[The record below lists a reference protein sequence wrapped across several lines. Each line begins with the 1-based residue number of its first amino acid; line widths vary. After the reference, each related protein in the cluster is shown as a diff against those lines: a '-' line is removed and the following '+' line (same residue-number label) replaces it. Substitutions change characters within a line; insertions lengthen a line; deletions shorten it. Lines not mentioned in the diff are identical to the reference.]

1 MRSDSH
7 PPYIG
12 HHHTSS
18 SNNNNNNSSNS
29 QHHLNH
35 TSHHN
40 NNHHHH
46 HHHHHGTSHHT
57 SGDTGHSHLQSVCN
71 SSTTG
76 SNLSTS
82 NNLNNNNNNNG
93 SSPNDEHRPVAIVH
107 GKKNRLAL
115 GHDDE
120 LSVSTAIKRVCIN
133 NDRESS
139 QENSRFSIS
148 TLNSNS
154 NTRDSAGGDSS
165 GTECNHEDCDNSLR
179 CNKHSSSAPDLRQ
192 GSGDGSIHP
201 HHSSESSPSPSS
213 SSVLTHILHSAT
225 NAGPINLLTQHSI
238 VNAFSNSSLGTRQG
252 ATSGKQ
258 VSTSLFQYTLGAPTS
273 VATKLHEETM
283 TYLNQGQPYEI
294 KLKQLNDTF
303 NSNKSNNLRK
313 FRSVIRVGFHERR
326 LQYMEKELINQWR
339 DQRQERILEIDIPLS
354 YGIGEIVCDPM
365 DINRC
370 SFVWDSNKDA
380 GIFIKVNCISTE
392 FTPKKHGGEK
402 GVPFRLIIETYS
414 YSGSLNNSS
423 QSPLTGGNILHA
435 ASSQVKVFKPKGAD
449 RKHKTDREKMMRR
462 SDQEKFRASND
473 TTIFTDCPADQLF
486 SSSSLLTS
494 RTLPVITASQSSTNA
509 DGSIVKISHLKRDTT
524 NSSVSVTSGVTGGT
538 SSVTTPNKLISP
550 SEPIDFTGS
559 SRNVLPVND
568 EKRISS
574 NNSRTRGNG
583 GGGGSSSSV
592 GGGGSNTSS
601 NVSSSPTSSTTSTSV
616 TSNGT
621 DVTLNGTNYS
631 SSFILTGE
639 ASSDETMQWLA
650 LNRFERFHK
659 TFSNFSGSDILR
671 LSRDDL
677 IMLCGLSDGIRL
689 YNCLNCIN
697 IRPRLTIYVNC
708 GNDEDFS
715 AIYLDNLTVSELKSK
730 LRNLLMCS
738 SHTNSPTNG
747 NSTNGHSPSNYNISR
762 IRVAAPQNGI
772 FVSVTDEVVR
782 NISSESMFL
791 VNFDKGK
798 LFSFACF
805 YNLMLFVFVCL
816 Y

>member
-1 MRSDSH
+1 M
-7 PPYIG
+7 
-12 HHHTSS
+12 
-18 SNNNNNNSSNS
+18 
-29 QHHLNH
+29 
-35 TSHHN
+35 
-40 NNHHHH
+40 
-46 HHHHHGTSHHT
+46 
-57 SGDTGHSHLQSVCN
+57 
-71 SSTTG
+71 
-76 SNLSTS
+76 
-82 NNLNNNNNNNG
+82 
-93 SSPNDEHRPVAIVH
+93 AIVH

-192 GSGDGSIHP
+192 GSADGSIHP

-213 SSVLTHILHSAT
+213 SSVLTHILHSAN
-225 NAGPINLLTQHSI
+225 NAGPINLLTQQSI
-238 VNAFSNSSLGTRQG
+238 VTAFNNSSLNSRQ
-252 ATSGKQ
+252 ATTNNKQ
-258 VSTSLFQYTLGAPTS
+258 INSTSLFQYTLGAPTS

-294 KLKQLNDTF
+294 KLKQLTDSF
-303 NSNKSNNLRK
+303 PGIKSNGLRK

-354 YGIGEIVCDPM
+354 YGIGEIICDPM

-370 SFVWDSNKDA
+370 SFVWDCTKDA

-414 YSGSLNNSS
+414 YNGSLNSSSINSS
-423 QSPLTGGNILHA
+423 PTGNILHA

-473 TTIFTDCPADQLF
+473 ITIFTDCPLDQLL

-494 RTLPVITASQSSTNA
+494 RSVITALQGNNCNSNV
-509 DGSIVKISHLKRDTT
+509 DGSLVKISHLKRDTSNASSPST
-524 NSSVSVTSGVTGGT
+524 GSSSVVTPS
-538 SSVTTPNKLISP
+538 KLIVS

-559 SRNVLPVND
+559 SRNILDGSINSEDV
-568 EKRISS
+568 KGISS
-574 NNSRTRGNG
+574 NNRTRGGNTSST
-583 GGGGSSSSV
+583 GGGGSS
-592 GGGGSNTSS
+592 GGGIGGGGGGGGGGGNSGGGRGSNTSS
-601 NVSSSPTSSTTSTSV
+601 SISTSSPSSIAPTV
-616 TSNGT
+616 INVNGN
-621 DVTLNGTNYS
+621 DVALNGGTNYS
-631 SSFILTGE
+631 PSAFILTSD

-659 TFSNFSGSDILR
+659 TFSNFSGADILR

-677 IMLCGLSDGIRL
+677 TMLCGLSDGIRL
-689 YNCLNCIN
+689 YNCLHCIN

-738 SHTNSPTNG
+738 SGLPPAGNSPTINGGSSGNG
-747 NSTNGHSPSNYNISR
+747 NGNGGHSPSNYSISR
-762 IRVAAPQNGI
+762 IRVAGPQNGI
-772 FVSVTDEVVR
+772 FINVTDEVVR

-798 LFSFACF
+798 RF
-805 YNLMLFVFVCL
+805 
-816 Y
+816 